1 MPNLV
6 LKKSSKSR
14 QGFTAGTEIVTKQ
27 FDLGDPTM
35 FKKYSQ
41 CSVTYQLK
49 GNGISPIKVT
59 YKIDNESIWQNF
71 QNEPN
76 NEYGIYGH
84 LKKTNNKAK
93 TAQFKFQPRSR
104 GRKLTLRFYYNNQ
117 NGTIDVSNVANDFK
131 LIDVSYT
138 FRSLKRD

>member
-6 LKKSSKSR
+6 IKKSSKSR
-14 QGFTAGTEIVTKQ
+14 QGFTVNSEIVTKQ

-41 CSVTYQLK
+41 CSVTYELK
-49 GNGISPIKVT
+49 GIGISPIKVE
-59 YKIDNESIWQNF
+59 YKIDNQSSWVSF
-71 QNEPN
+71 KSEPKN
-76 NEYGIYGH
+76 GYGVEGW
-84 LKKTNNKAK
+84 LKKTSGVAK
-93 TAQFKFQPRSR
+93 TAQFKFKQNSR
-104 GRKLTLRFYYNNQ
+104 GRKLALRFVYNNTS
-117 NGTIDVSNVANDFK
+117 GIYSISNVANDFK